1 MPQSMNVKMGHY
13 GSLLSIIG
21 KEEQPRNWICNFG
34 SSCQIAP
41 RASAELTAQLY
52 VATRFLDR
60 AGPIKRPNSGIQPL
74 PEQFR
79 LKKIIGTLI
88 HLNTIHTEQEISVL
102 RNQ

>member
-1 MPQSMNVKMGHY
+1 MGHY
-13 GSLLSIIG
+13 GSSFLSIIG
-21 KEEQPRNWICNFG
+21 KDAQPRNWICNFG

-79 LKKIIGTLI
+79 FKKKIIGTLI